1 MKLCLQCSTHYGDE
15 EQSCPEDG
23 TQLVQ
28 VGKDPLLGCLL
39 DEKYRVLCQ
48 VGKGS
53 MGVVYKAIQESTGRE
68 MAIKLLNNFMGDNS
82 DSVKRFHREAKAV
95 SRLNHPNIIRL
106 YDFGVLEDG
115 QPYIVTEFLKGRTLA
130 QLLQTLGFLPLDQA
144 LPIFEQVCKA
154 VGEAHRSRVM
164 HRDIKPDNVFLLETE
179 GSGASE
185 KYNVRVLDFGVAK
198 LFTETGNSSASL
210 TVEGKV
216 CGSPAYMSPEQCKG
230 QEVDY
235 RSDLY
240 SLGVLIFET
249 LSGKR
254 PFTAQD
260 LMALMLMHVNKEVP
274 ALATVQSSVKFHAE
288 LEKVVHKALSKNP
301 NERQQS
307 AEELWEDLRAAS
319 EGRSKTITV
328 TPPTNWIKFEGSAIQ
343 LTPQAVPSQLVDTST
358 SVPVVHKKDA
368 AATTLELNAIKPNSF
383 LLAMKSLKVKSIVLF
398 AALVSVSL
406 ILVRS
411 LQEQSVLNEAESLI
425 NRGRCEEGVQ
435 ILEKLQDRNRL
446 PPEQFETLNNA
457 YVQIAMAYARQRKYT
472 PALKFLQKVSPKSKV
487 NDKATE
493 LARQYKARNRG

>member
-1 MKLCLQCSTHYGDE
+1 MKLCLQCSTHYKDE
-15 EQSCPEDG
+15 DQSCPEDG
-23 TQLVQ
+23 SQLVQ

-39 DEKYRVLCQ
+39 DEKYRLLCQ

-68 MAIKLLNNFMGDNS
+68 MALKLLNNFMGDSS
-82 DSVKRFHREAKAV
+82 DQVKRFHREAKAV

-144 LPIFEQVCKA
+144 LPIFEQVCRA

-164 HRDIKPDNVFLLETE
+164 HRDLKPDNIFLLETE
-179 GSGASE
+179 GNGASE

-254 PFTAQD
+254 PFSAQD

-274 ALATVQSSVKFHAE
+274 ALATVQSSVKFHTE
-288 LEKVVHKALSKNP
+288 LENVVHKALSKNP

-328 TPPTNWIKFEGSAIQ
+328 TPPTNWIKFEAGIQ
-343 LTPQAVPSQLVDTST
+343 LSSTPQAVASQLVDTST
-358 SVPVVHKKDA
+358 SVPIHKKDA
-368 AATTLELNAIKPNSF
+368 SATTLTLNAVKPNRF
-383 LLAMKSLKVKSIVLF
+383 FEALKRLKVKSIVLF
-398 AALVSVSL
+398 AALISVSL
-406 ILVRS
+406 ILVKV
-411 LQEQSVLNEAESLI
+411 LQEQSILNEAESLI

-435 ILEKLQDRNRL
+435 ILERLQSGNRL

-457 YVQIAMAYARQRKYT
+457 YVQIAMAYARQKKYG

-487 NDKATE
+487 IEKASE
-493 LARQYKARNRG
+493 LTRQYKAKVR